1 MIKRFQELKKVRR
14 SLIEHVEMLNKA
26 SKDSKYYDGIPV
38 STEKTLECYR
48 ALRFPILL
56 VLATFLLNFSF
67 YFIVFFYKR
76 SSRRSRR
83 GA

>member
-48 ALRFPILL
+48 VLRFPILL
-56 VLATFLLNFSF
+56 VLATFLLNFSLCF
-67 YFIVFFYKR
+67 VAFL
-76 SSRRSRR
+76 
-83 GA
+83 

>member
-1 MIKRFQELKKVRR
+1 MLKRFQELKKVRR

-26 SKDSKYYDGIPV
+26 SKDSKYYDDIPA

-48 ALRFPILL
+48 ALRFPVLL

-67 YFIVFFYKR
+67 CFVVIFYER
-76 SSRRSRR
+76 SNSRTRGRR
-83 GA
+83 

>member
-1 MIKRFQELKKVRR
+1 MIKRLQELKKVRR

-26 SKDSKYYDGIPV
+26 SKDSEYYEDIPA

-56 VLATFLLNFSF
+56 VLATFLFNCSF
-67 YFIVFFYKR
+67 YFIIFLCKSFWRK
-76 SSRRSRR
+76 
-83 GA
+83 